1 MVILSATVAGPVR
14 APVAIT
20 CRDCVYQPSKII
32 REPRKRSPLPRALA
46 CGMAFVCEDGTR
58 ASSGRSANKPGNQLW
73 RIRSL
78 PMSTPEDL
86 KDVYVDE
93 MKDLWSANDQM
104 TKVLKKITSKASD
117 AKLKEMLTS
126 SQEGI
131 AKHTAVLKE
140 LIAAQDEK
148 VSKEHCKGMEGL
160 VAEATKH
167 VLEEGPKKGPV
178 LDVLIIAQYQRMT
191 HYGIA
196 GFGTA
201 AAYAKALGLKDDA
214 KKLAEATK
222 EIYGGDEYMTKLA
235 ETSVNLQAENA

>member
-1 MVILSATVAGPVR
+1 
-14 APVAIT
+14 
-20 CRDCVYQPSKII
+20 
-32 REPRKRSPLPRALA
+32 
-46 CGMAFVCEDGTR
+46 
-58 ASSGRSANKPGNQLW
+58 
-73 RIRSL
+73 
-78 PMSTPEDL
+78 MSTPEDL

-93 MKDLWSANDQM
+93 LKDLWSANDQM
-104 TKVLKKITSKASD
+104 LKVLKKITAKASD
-117 AKLKEMLTS
+117 ESLKDMLTKS
-126 SQEGI
+126 HDGI
-131 AKHTAVLKE
+131 TEHTGVLKE
-140 LIAAQDEK
+140 LIAGQDEK

-201 AAYAKALGLKDDA
+201 AAYATGLGLKDDA
-214 KKLAEATK
+214 KKLKAATK

-235 ETSVNLQAENA
+235 ETSVNFEAEDA